1 MKECLND
8 VRIEK
13 NRLIWRCRQGTR
25 ELEILLIRYIDS
37 CFDSMTRAEQ
47 LTLQALLEHSN
58 PDLIDW
64 LVYGATVHDSQFSLL
79 IKKIRAFSV

>member
-1 MKECLND
+1 MTECSKD
-8 VRIEK
+8 ARIEK
-13 NRLIWRCRQGTR
+13 NRLLWRCRQGTR

-58 PDLIDW
+58 PDLSDW
-64 LVYGATVHDSQFSLL
+64 LVYGAAVPDRKFSLL
-79 IKKIRAFSV
+79 IRKIRTFAA